1 MVEKHNINSLYAKI
15 RKFKLLRKLVAENNQ
30 LAFEDKHIPPFKH
43 TLGHYTK
50 EPLGVYPSLL
60 LGVYLSL
67 LLTQPCC
74 LLELFDDP
82 AILSL
87 IYFHTSFYV
96 LFIEDTVNE

>member
-1 MVEKHNINSLYAKI
+1 MVEKHDINSLYAKI
-15 RKFKLLRKLVAENNQ
+15 RNFKLLRKLVAENNQ

-50 EPLGVYPSLL
+50 EPLGVYA
-60 LGVYLSL
+60 SL

>member
-1 MVEKHNINSLYAKI
+1 M
-15 RKFKLLRKLVAENNQ
+15 AENNQ

-43 TLGHYTK
+43 TLGYYTK
-50 EPLGVYPSLL
+50 EPLGVYPL
-60 LGVYLSL
+60 L

-74 LLELFDDP
+74 LLELFDDG